1 MKKFLSITLTLALL
15 LLVFAGCQ
23 SSNSQLQQPGDTTP
37 GQEQPVQD
45 NTTAG
50 DDSTPQK
57 EITADEAKASALEH
71 ALLKASDV
79 TGLTAVYDVDDGVTQ
94 YEVDF
99 RQGDYDYDY
108 EIHAGTG
115 KVLSFDKEYEPVKV
129 QTQDQPPA
137 DTRPPADNNQ
147 KPVTQEKLTEAEA
160 KAAALKHAGVK
171 EKDATALRVKYEVD
185 DGVPQYDVDFRHGD
199 YEYSYDIHA
208 KTGKV
213 LSYDKDYDPVEVQT
227 GGTGKKV
234 TADEAKAIALKHA
247 GLKEADVTGLR
258 AEYDVD
264 DGVPQYD
271 VEFRQGRYE
280 YSYEIHEE
288 TGKIL
293 KSEKDRDD

>member
-1 MKKFLSITLTLALL
+1 MKKILSITLTLALL
-15 LLVFAGCQ
+15 LLILAGCQ
-23 SSNSQLQQPGDTTP
+23 SSNSQLQQPGGAVS
-37 GQEQPVQD
+37 GQD
-45 NTTAG
+45 SATAG
-50 DDSTPQK
+50 DAAPDAAPAK
-57 EITADEAKASALEH
+57 EITADEAKAAALEH

-79 TGLTAVYDVDDGVTQ
+79 TGLTAVYDVDDGVAQ

-108 EIHAGTG
+108 EIHAETG
-115 KVLSFDKEYEPVKV
+115 KVLSFDKEYEPVV
-129 QTQDQPPA
+129 QQPAEEPQP
-137 DTRPPADNNQ
+137 TGESKPENNNQ
-147 KPVTQEKLTEAEA
+147 KPAAQDKLTEAEA

-171 EKDATALRVKYEVD
+171 EKDVTGLRVKYEVD
-185 DGVPQYDVDFRHGD
+185 DGVAQYDVDFRHGD
-199 YEYSYDIHA
+199 YEYDYEIHA

-227 GGTGKKV
+227 GGTAAKV

-264 DGVPQYD
+264 DGVAQYD

-280 YSYEIHEE
+280 YSYEINAE

-293 KSEKDRDD
+293 QSEKELDD

>member
-1 MKKFLSITLTLALL
+1 MKKILSITLTLALL
-15 LLVFAGCQ
+15 LLILAGCQ
-23 SSNSQLQQPGDTTP
+23 SSNSQLQQPGGTVS
-37 GQEQPVQD
+37 GQDSAP
-45 NTTAG
+45 AG
-50 DDSTPQK
+50 DAVPDAAPAK
-57 EITADEAKASALEH
+57 EITADEAKAAALEH

-79 TGLTAVYDVDDGVTQ
+79 TGLTAVYDVDDGVAQ

-108 EIHAGTG
+108 EIHAETG
-115 KVLSFDKEYEPVKV
+115 KVLSFDKEYEPVV
-129 QTQDQPPA
+129 QQPAEDPQP
-137 DTRPPADNNQ
+137 TEESKPENNNQ
-147 KPVTQEKLTEAEA
+147 KPAAEDKLTEAEA

-171 EKDATALRVKYEVD
+171 EKDVTGLRVKYEVD
-185 DGVPQYDVDFRHGD
+185 DGVAQYDVDFRYGD
-199 YEYSYDIHA
+199 YEYDYEIHA

-213 LSYDKDYDPVEVQT
+213 ISYDKDYDPVEVQT
-227 GGTGKKV
+227 GGTAAKV

-264 DGVPQYD
+264 DGVDQYD

-280 YSYEIHEE
+280 YSYEINAE

-293 KSEKDRDD
+293 QSEKELDD